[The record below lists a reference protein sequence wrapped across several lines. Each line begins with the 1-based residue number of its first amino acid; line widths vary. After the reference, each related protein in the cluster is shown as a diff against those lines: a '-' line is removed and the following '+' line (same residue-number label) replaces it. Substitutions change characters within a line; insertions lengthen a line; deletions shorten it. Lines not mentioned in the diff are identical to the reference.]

1 MEIIRD
7 FRLGKF
13 DVLIG
18 INLLREGLDMP
29 EVSLVAILDADK
41 EGFLRSDRSLIQTIG
56 RAARNI
62 NGRALLYADRI
73 TGSMRR
79 AIDETERRREKQH
92 QYNLDNN
99 ITPQGVIRK
108 ITDVMDVGSYSDAK
122 SLDKVAE
129 ANANYQVS
137 QQAEEP
143 LLTTTQIDAK
153 IEELEKEMQQHA
165 QNLEFEQAATVR
177 DKIAKLRIQQLS
189 S

>member
-1 MEIIRD
+1 MNR
-7 FRLGKF
+7 K
-13 DVLIG
+13 
-18 INLLREGLDMP
+18 
-29 EVSLVAILDADK
+29 
-41 EGFLRSDRSLIQTIG
+41 DRNQISK
-56 RAARNI
+56 
-62 NGRALLYADRI
+62 
-73 TGSMRR
+73 
-79 AIDETERRREKQH
+79 KQH

-129 ANANYQVS
+129 ANANYQIS